1 MKSVILL
8 AASVS
13 TLGAG
18 LMLSA
23 PQNREA
29 EPMEFVASNV
39 GQAIKGLAAV
49 SLDGDS
55 VKAPAANAKA
65 TVIALSSVTCPLC
78 QRLEPTLAA
87 LEHSYSKRGVKFI
100 FINPSSAESAGEMKQ
115 LVRRLKLDGPYIHDP
130 NGLWT
135 KALGAKT
142 TTETFVLDKAGKLVY
157 RGAIDD
163 QYAIGAALPKPKNRY
178 RADVLDAVLT
188 GKSVKFR
195 STSAPGCLLNMEPT
209 AMKEAPPT
217 FHGEIQHIVQ
227 KSCMPCH
234 RPGGVAPF
242 SLDGYEAVKSR
253 AKMLGYVVDEG
264 IMPPWFATEG
274 GPWRNDRSLPAA
286 DKATL
291 KAWIEGGMPKGDP
304 KDSPQ
309 PVTYESGWTIGKPD
323 VTFQLPE
330 PVKIKES
337 GVMPYVNINVP
348 TNFTEDKWVDHI
360 EVIPGDRRAV
370 HHVLVFVRTQESANQ
385 SRLQRIAD
393 QDARD
398 ELSGFF
404 GIYVPGNSALT
415 YPKGLAKRIPK
426 GATLRFQLHYTPYGQ
441 ATTDQ
446 TKIGFVFA
454 NEPPKSEVHT
464 ASIANLRLSIPPG
477 AHNHRVEAQIRV
489 PTDVQI
495 LSFLPHM
502 HVRAK
507 ATQYEL
513 ESGGKTTTLLDVPR
527 YDFNWQLNYV
537 LQSPRTV
544 KSGETI
550 KFTAWYDN
558 SENNPANPDPTKRV
572 RWGSQTFDEM
582 HLGYIEYIIPGEK
595 PGEGGGSIRRR
606 PGGGAGGGGGGAGL
620 EATFRKL
627 DRYNDGFV
635 TEEEASA
642 LWNRIKGGDENGDG
656 KLTIEEAKRFFGGG
670 RGR

>member
-1 MKSVILL
+1 
-8 AASVS
+8 
-13 TLGAG
+13 
-18 LMLSA
+18 
-23 PQNREA
+23 
-29 EPMEFVASNV
+29 MESVASNV

-49 SLDGDS
+49 SLDDDS
-55 VKAPAANAKA
+55 VKAPAADAKA

-78 QRLEPTLAA
+78 QKLEPTLAA
-87 LEHSYSKRGVKFI
+87 LEDAYSKRGVRFI
-100 FINPSSAESAGEMKQ
+100 FVNPTSAESAGEMKQ
-115 LVRRLKLDGPYIHDP
+115 LVKRLKLDGPYIHDP
-130 NGLWT
+130 KGLWT
-135 KALGAKT
+135 TALGAKT

-178 RADVLDAVLT
+178 LADALDAVLA
-188 GKSVKFR
+188 GKPVKFK

-209 AMKEAPPT
+209 AMVEAIPT
-217 FHGEIQHIVQ
+217 FHAKIQHIVQ

-253 AKMLGYVVDEG
+253 AKMLEYVVDEG
-264 IMPPWFATEG
+264 IMPPWFATVG
-274 GPWRNDRSLPAA
+274 GPWRNDMSLPEA
-286 DKATL
+286 DKAAL
-291 KAWIEGGMPKGDP
+291 KTWIEGGMPKGDP
-304 KDSPQ
+304 KDAPQ
-309 PVTYESGWTIGKPD
+309 PVKYESGWTIGKPD
-323 VTFQLPE
+323 VVFQLPE
-330 PVKIKES
+330 PVRIKES
-337 GVMPYVNINVP
+337 GVMPYANINVP
-348 TNFTEDKWVDHI
+348 TNFTEDKWVDKI

-385 SRLQRIAD
+385 SRLQRVTD

-426 GATLRFQLHYTPYGQ
+426 GAVLRFQLHYTPYGQ

-454 NEPPKSEVHT
+454 KEPPTSEVHT
-464 ASIANLRLSIPPG
+464 ASVANLRFEIPPG
-477 AHNHRVEAQIRV
+477 ADNHRVDAQIRV
-489 PTDVQI
+489 PTDVLL

-507 ATQYEL
+507 AAKYEL
-513 ESGGKTTTLLDVPR
+513 EAGGKTTTLLDVPR

-537 LQSPRTV
+537 LQQPKTV
-544 KSGETI
+544 KAGDTL

-558 SENNPANPDPTKRV
+558 SDKNSANPDPTKTV

-595 PGEGGGSIRRR
+595 PGEGGAGIRRR
-606 PGGGAGGGGGGAGL
+606 PGRGAGGAGGGAGL
-620 EATFRKL
+620 EATFRRL
-627 DRYNDGFV
+627 DRNSDGFL
-635 TEEEASA
+635 TEQEAGA
-642 LWNRIKGGDENGDG
+642 LWNRIKDADENGDG
-656 KLTIEEAKRFFGGG
+656 KLTLEEAKKFFGGG